1 MKLLGA
7 ILILTSGYLISRQMM
22 KPSLHHF
29 LLLKEGDNLFRI
41 LESEIRNQKT
51 PLPELFQNISERA
64 QTEWK
69 AFFADFYKSMN
80 GQEDFLFSAE
90 FERLFTVHLSEYFS
104 EEEESLFLQ
113 AGQNLFSPDLLF
125 QKNNI
130 ARLSEHLNRMLI
142 QQREDAEK
150 QNRAYLA
157 LCLSASAL
165 IIIIL
170 IETNGEES
178 ENTMT
183 IELIFKIA
191 AVGVL
196 VTILAQV
203 LKHAGRDEQAFLVS
217 LVGLFLVLSWIIPC
231 IEELFQQ
238 VYDLFTF

>member
-22 KPSLHHF
+22 KPSLHHVQ
-29 LLLKEGDNLFRI
+29 LLKEGDNLFRI

-69 AFFADFYKSMN
+69 AFFADFYKSMK
-80 GQEDFLFSAE
+80 GQEDFMFSAE
-90 FERLFTVHLSEYFS
+90 FESLFTVHLSEYFS

-170 IETNGEES
+170 I
-178 ENTMT
+178 
-183 IELIFKIA
+183 
-191 AVGVL
+191 
-196 VTILAQV
+196 
-203 LKHAGRDEQAFLVS
+203 
-217 LVGLFLVLSWIIPC
+217 
-231 IEELFQQ
+231 
-238 VYDLFTF
+238 